1 MNQSEKEEIKI
12 KMKNN
17 NKMKSGI
24 EDILILED
32 IHKTYKLGKTKVNA
46 LNGVSLSVKK
56 GEFISIMGPSGSGK
70 TTLLNIMGALDLPTR
85 GKVYINGKD
94 IISMNDAALTRLRRF
109 EIGFIFQFYNLI
121 PVLTCYE
128 NVELPLITAGM
139 GNKFRKKRVLELLTK
154 VGLEDRIH
162 HKPDELSGGQQQR
175 VAIARALANRPSLI
189 LADELTG
196 DLDSKTGEKI
206 LEYLVELNITE
217 NQSFIIITHDR
228 NVAKKAT
235 KIYQIHDGKLI

>member
-1 MNQSEKEEIKI
+1 MNMENSS
-12 KMKNN
+12 
-17 NKMKSGI
+17 KMKSGV
-24 EDILILED
+24 EDILVLKD
-32 IHKTYKLGKTKVNA
+32 VHKTYKLGKTKVNA

-70 TTLLNIMGALDLPTR
+70 TTLLNIMGALDLPTK

-94 IISMNDAALTRLRRF
+94 VISMNDAALTRLRRF
-109 EIGFIFQFYNLI
+109 DIGFIFQFYNLI
-121 PVLTCYE
+121 PVLTCFE
-128 NVELPLITAGM
+128 NVELPLISAGV

-154 VGLEDRIH
+154 VELEDRMH

-206 LEYLVELNITE
+206 LEYLVELNISE
-217 NQSFIIITHDR
+217 NQSFIIITHDK
-228 NVAKKAT
+228 NVAKRAT
-235 KIYQIHDGKLI
+235 KIYHIQDGKLD